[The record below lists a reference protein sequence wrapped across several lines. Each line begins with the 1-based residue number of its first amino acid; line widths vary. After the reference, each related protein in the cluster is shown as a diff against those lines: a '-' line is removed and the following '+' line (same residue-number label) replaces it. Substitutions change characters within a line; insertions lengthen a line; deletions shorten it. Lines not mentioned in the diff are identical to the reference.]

1 MDAAGIELQAV
12 NRPRHQS
19 SLKFFLRYP
28 IFLLAFGPPVFK
40 SAVGG
45 DTSQAHFDI
54 WNIVQVGWISL
65 IALRAIVRLASAQ
78 SISIPRQARSIL
90 KYPILIGLLFL
101 ISVTYS
107 PGRIISAEYTFL
119 YFLSVI
125 CVIEFVSDAYRDP
138 PDWMQCMFQLR
149 QVALVLVAIVL
160 VTLPIAPSL
169 VMLQVQGAGIRLI
182 GGSVAQMG
190 FYPELIAIIS
200 AYTFLYSLESR
211 TRSALFFLIGL
222 ACTLAVR
229 SRGAEISLLIVLL
242 ALAIGWARMGRRS
255 SYLLI
260 SGFVAVLLI
269 AGVALAAVGPE
280 RIWNI
285 FNRGQDLEGILTA
298 SGRTGVWADQIAYC
312 VAHPQGMGY
321 VAGVRTFRRSDYSTN
336 LHAALT
342 NIGGTDSS
350 YMQVLVDGGWLGIAF
365 YLIMM
370 TKTIV
375 LGRRFS
381 RVRSPAPLAPAGLVY
396 HPLRC
401 ALLVLMFCLI
411 EGIETP
417 VYVLPLWGPFY
428 CQNLLIAIILG
439 ASGSAI
445 IASRQLQSS
454 AAFRYSR

>member
-1 MDAAGIELQAV
+1 MDAARIELQTV
-12 NRPRHQS
+12 NRPKRLS

-54 WNIVQVGWISL
+54 WNIIQVGWISL
-65 IALRAIVRLASAQ
+65 VALRAIVRLASAG
-78 SISIPRQARSIL
+78 SVSIPRQARSIL
-90 KYPILIGLLFL
+90 KYPILIGILFL

-125 CVIEFVSDAYRDP
+125 CLIEFVSDAYRDP

-160 VTLPIAPSL
+160 ATLPLAPSL
-169 VMLQVQGAGIRLI
+169 VMQQVQGAGIRLL
-182 GGSVAQMG
+182 GGMVASMS
-190 FYPELIAIIS
+190 FYPEIIAIIS

-211 TRSALFFLIGL
+211 VRSAVLFLIGL
-222 ACTLAVR
+222 ACSLAAQ
-229 SRGAEISLLIVLL
+229 SRGVEISLFIVLL
-242 ALAIGWARMGRRS
+242 VLAVGRAKMGRRS
-255 SYLLI
+255 SYLLF

-280 RIWNI
+280 RMWNA

-298 SGRTGVWADQIAYC
+298 SGRTGVWADEIAYC
-312 VAHPQGMGY
+312 VSHPQGMGY
-321 VAGVRTFRRSDYSTN
+321 IAGVRTFRRSDYSTN

-350 YMQVLVDGGWLGIAF
+350 YIQVLVDGGWLGIAF
-365 YLIMM
+365 YLIMI

-381 RVRSPAPLAPAGLVY
+381 RERSAATLAPEGLVY

-401 ALLVLMFCLI
+401 ALFVLMFCLI
-411 EGIETP
+411 EGIESP
-417 VYVLPLWGPFY
+417 VYVLPLFGSFY
-428 CQNLLIAIILG
+428 SQNIVIAIILG
-439 ASGSAI
+439 ACGTAI
-445 IASRQLQSS
+445 
-454 AAFRYSR
+454 AAFRPRYNAIR